1 MNNRASMH
9 IYAKFMIDNLNIFS
23 GGPEERRRIFRKKI
37 RDDGPSLQRK
47 AKKPPFFTQPARR
60 LYGERRGY
68 SGKRAQP

>member
-37 RDDGPSLQRK
+37 RYGGSALK
-47 AKKPPFFTQPARR
+47 EKP
-60 LYGERRGY
+60 
-68 SGKRAQP
+68 

>member
-1 MNNRASMH
+1 MNDRASMH

-37 RDDGPSLQRK
+37 RYDSVQPEGK
-47 AKKPPFFTQPARR
+47 AKKRR
-60 LYGERRGY
+60 FSHCRHGCIMERRGY